1 MGGWER
7 TKRTRSGGRGRPVP
21 RACSRRAAL
30 LLAFG
35 VLLGA
40 LFLCA
45 RPGETH
51 APAPLTATAPAGTTG
66 AVGAVGTAGAPH
78 AVCDSPHDLPGC
90 SPRAH
95 LTPAVLPAPAPA
107 VAVPDAAA
115 ALPALPA
122 RTGALRPPGPPA
134 RAPDLHALQVLRT

>member
-51 APAPLTATAPAGTTG
+51 APAPAPA
-66 AVGAVGTAGAPH
+66 AVGAPH

-90 SPRAH
+90 SPRTH

-115 ALPALPA
+115 ALPAPPA

>member
-7 TKRTRSGGRGRPVP
+7 TKSGGRGRPAA
-21 RACSRRAAL
+21 RACPRGAAL

-51 APAPLTATAPAGTTG
+51 APVRAAPA
-66 AVGAVGTAGAPH
+66 AHAPH
-78 AVCDSPHDLPGC
+78 AVCDSPYDLPGC
-90 SPRAH
+90 SSRTH
-95 LTPAVLPAPAPA
+95 VTPAVLPAPTPA
-107 VAVPDAAA
+107 VTVADAG
-115 ALPALPA
+115 PARPARPA
-122 RTGALRPPGPPA
+122 RTGTARPPGTLA

>member
-51 APAPLTATAPAGTTG
+51 APAPLTATAPGRTTVRSG
-66 AVGAVGTAGAPH
+66 RSARPARRTPSATPRTT
-78 AVCDSPHDLPGC
+78 LPGC

>member
-21 RACSRRAAL
+21 RAYSRRAAL

-51 APAPLTATAPAGTTG
+51 APAPVTATAPAG
-66 AVGAVGTAGAPH
+66 AVGAVGAPH

-90 SPRAH
+90 SPRTH
-95 LTPAVLPAPAPA
+95 VTPAVLPAPTPA
-107 VAVPDAAA
+107 VAVADAAA
-115 ALPALPA
+115 AFPALPA

>member
-51 APAPLTATAPAGTTG
+51 TPAPATATAGTTG
-66 AVGAVGTAGAPH
+66 AVGAPH

-115 ALPALPA
+115 AVPALPA

>member
-7 TKRTRSGGRGRPVP
+7 KKRTRSGGRGRPVP
-21 RACSRRAAL
+21 RSCSRRAAL

-51 APAPLTATAPAGTTG
+51 APAVTATAPVGTAG
-66 AVGAVGTAGAPH
+66 AIGTAGAPH

-90 SPRAH
+90 SPRTH

-122 RTGALRPPGPPA
+122 GTGALRPPGPPA

>member
-51 APAPLTATAPAGTTG
+51 APAPEPAAATAG
-66 AVGAVGTAGAPH
+66 AAGAPH

-90 SPRAH
+90 SPRTH

-122 RTGALRPPGPPA
+122 RTGALQPPGPPA